1 MNNFSNILD
10 DVKKHTKLQQKKL
23 QELKKEYEE
32 IEKRCTSKL
41 IDDLASFDHREREQ
55 KPGNNLGCETNKKKT
70 IKSRSI
76 NIEILEDGSVKTS
89 KIIKSRPSEVAV
101 LGSGRSEEV
110 NDDSVGKSITISIN
124 SQSSKVSK
132 QNSRKKAEGGKK
144 VKEARDDSDDE
155 CDTLNA
161 IENISGHEDDIS
173 NSLLM
178 EENMNMKNE
187 NEALRRK
194 YKKYKS
200 LKNRISQSNIEAER
214 QNSELTSLKVE
225 MVRLVE
231 ENSQLKHKISQDQ
244 KDSKKLVRQ
253 NSTFETPV
261 RDVIPCQDQAV
272 QVAVRDG
279 NQQSF
284 EIDYFTEVIID
295 ELKKEIRELK
305 DKVDNKKENHQNDFK
320 IQEENLMIKLNK
332 MKEDT
337 ERMRVAASKSQEMA
351 SHSSELERLR
361 LETENLRMLLVQER
375 QTSSTFES
383 YIKLLRQSYT
393 TMFGPI
399 N

>member
-55 KPGNNLGCETNKKKT
+55 KPGNNLASETNKKKT

-89 KIIKSRPSEVAV
+89 KIIKSRPNEVPV

-132 QNSRKKAEGGKK
+132 QNSRKKAENGKK

-200 LKNRISQSNIEAER
+200 LKNKISQSNIEAER

-231 ENSQLKHKISQDQ
+231 ENSQLKHKISQEQ

-272 QVAVRDG
+272 QVAFRDG